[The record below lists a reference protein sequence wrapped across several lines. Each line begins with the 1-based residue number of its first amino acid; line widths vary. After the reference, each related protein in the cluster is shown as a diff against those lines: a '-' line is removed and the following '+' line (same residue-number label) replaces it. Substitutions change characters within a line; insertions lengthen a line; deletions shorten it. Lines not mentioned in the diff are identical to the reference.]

1 VSARGLDARL
11 ARAEQAARQS
21 FVQRGPGTFVL
32 RCEHGPAQIVTRW
45 NGRPEVSFAYDQ
57 SAELLGAFELDG
69 EPQVMPAAEA
79 HAFLEEEFRRRGWQ
93 PVLIVVESS
102 GGWQGT

>member
-1 VSARGLDARL
+1 MSVRGLDARL

-21 FVQRGPGTFVL
+21 FVQRGPGAFVL
-32 RCEHGPAQIVTRW
+32 RCDHGPAQIVTRW
-45 NGRPEVSFAYDQ
+45 NGRREVSFAHDQ

-69 EPQVMPAAEA
+69 EPQVMPAPEA
-79 HAFLEEEFRRRGWQ
+79 RAFLDAEFRRRGWQ

-102 GGWQGT
+102 GEWQGT